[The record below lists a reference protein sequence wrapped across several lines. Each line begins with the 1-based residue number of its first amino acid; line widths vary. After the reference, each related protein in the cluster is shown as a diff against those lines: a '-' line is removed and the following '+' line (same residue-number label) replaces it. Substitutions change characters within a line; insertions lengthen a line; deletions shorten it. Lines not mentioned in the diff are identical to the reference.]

1 MSETGAITV
10 KIPQRLLDEVKRTKT
25 EIDWPEEIRSFIRSR
40 VKRRRAQEALD
51 RNRKVLQELPV
62 LPRGTAASL
71 VRADRDSH

>member
-10 KIPQRLLDEVKRTKT
+10 KVPQGLLDEVRRTKT

-40 VKRRRAQEALD
+40 VKKRRAQEALD
-51 RNRKVLQELPV
+51 KSRKVLQELPV
-62 LPRGTAASL
+62 LPRGTAARL